1 MIDKYAIVHDVFQLA
16 SQLAAESVLLTELQF
31 GDRLDYAQ
39 TQDSYTFVGCT
50 YYIRLYLHKKVAV
63 VLPLLEI
70 NHYLHRVLFLHT
82 SRLPS
87 YSFRL

>member
-16 SQLAAESVLLTELQF
+16 SQLAAESVFPTELQF
-31 GDRLDYAQ
+31 GDRLGYGQ

-70 NHYLHRVLFLHT
+70 HHYLHCSFFAYQPLAFL
-82 SRLPS
+82 LI
-87 YSFRL
+87 